1 MFIIIKW
8 TNGFRRIN
16 GKAKKWNWCRTRN
29 KNMNGS
35 FWGKFEA
42 KLRNK
47 NKKVFR
53 EEWNVSSEFAFDFRF
68 WVIFPEKFKTLLK
81 HFKMASPKTLM
92 LSLTEKA
99 LDGFDNP
106 AASDSLFYKSW
117 DKQFMLKSVQVNDDS
132 TIK

>member
-1 MFIIIKW
+1 
-8 TNGFRRIN
+8 
-16 GKAKKWNWCRTRN
+16 
-29 KNMNGS
+29 
-35 FWGKFEA
+35 
-42 KLRNK
+42 
-47 NKKVFR
+47 
-53 EEWNVSSEFAFDFRF
+53 
-68 WVIFPEKFKTLLK
+68 VIFPEKFKTLLK
-81 HFKMASPKTLM
+81 HFKMTSPKTLM